1 MSTTAPPVTSTS
13 QTAVDLLASSLADG
27 KDWPT
32 ALVEAMAVWPSP
44 RDIHEG
50 RERNYFIAG
59 EAFDWLSLAER
70 LLDTIRRQVPKGER
84 EELLFHGEF
93 PPPFDMDR
101 FKNIIGVDKYR
112 GYLNYYYGVTVEEAL
127 QLAVELEVM
136 KQYTSNGLHYKDEA
150 AEVAFRRIYRLSR
163 DELLADFREGNG
175 LTMRRSIDMAE
186 SREFT
191 YWLFKYRVKN
201 CDKARIASDTRKGLD
216 QLERMR
222 GARVATSMA
231 PPDEGEHYASGE
243 GLGARSKW
251 S

>member
-1 MSTTAPPVTSTS
+1 MGTAAPPITSER
-13 QTAVDLLASSLADG
+13 AVGLLESALADG
-27 KDWPT
+27 RDWPT
-32 ALVEAMAVWPSP
+32 ALVETMAVWPSP
-44 RDIHEG
+44 REVHEG
-50 RERNYFIAG
+50 LERNYFIAG
-59 EAFDWLSLAER
+59 EAFDWLALAER
-70 LLDTIRRQVPKGER
+70 LLDTVDGEVSEAER
-84 EELLFHGEF
+84 EDLLFHGEF

-101 FKNIIGVDKYR
+101 FKDIIGLDKYR

-136 KQYTSNGLHYKDEA
+136 KQYASNGLHYKDEA
-150 AEVAFRRIYRLSR
+150 ADVAFRRIYRLSR
-163 DELLADFREGNG
+163 DEMLDAFREQKG
-175 LTMRRSIDMAE
+175 LSARRSIDMAE

-222 GARVATSMA
+222 GVRASSSAA
-231 PPDEGEHYASGE
+231 PPDEGEHFAASE

-251 S
+251 G

>member
-1 MSTTAPPVTSTS
+1 LSITAPPHTSER
-13 QTAVDLLASSLADG
+13 AVDVLATSLAAG
-27 KDWPT
+27 MDWPT

-44 RDIHEG
+44 REVHRG

-59 EAFDWLSLAER
+59 EAFDWLALAER
-70 LLDTIRRQVPKGER
+70 LLDTIRRQVPKDER
-84 EELLFHGEF
+84 EDLLFHGQF

-101 FKNIIGVDKYR
+101 FKDVIGVDKYR

-163 DELLADFREGNG
+163 DELLAEFREGNG

-186 SREFT
+186 SKEFT
-191 YWLFKYRVKN
+191 YWLFKRRIRKWHPARV
-201 CDKARIASDTRKGLD
+201 ASDTRRGLVRLRELRD
-216 QLERMR
+216 DENAADTGHLIINDIDLPALQ
-222 GARVATSMA
+222 AT
-231 PPDEGEHYASGE
+231 
-243 GLGARSKW
+243 K
-251 S
+251 

>member
-1 MSTTAPPVTSTS
+1 M
-13 QTAVDLLASSLADG
+13 ASSLADG

-44 RDIHEG
+44 RDTHEG

-163 DELLADFREGNG
+163 DEMLADFRE
-175 LTMRRSIDMAE
+175 A
-186 SREFT
+186 
-191 YWLFKYRVKN
+191 
-201 CDKARIASDTRKGLD
+201 IAFSVDT
-216 QLERMR
+216 
-222 GARVATSMA
+222 
-231 PPDEGEHYASGE
+231 PASGK
-243 GLGARSKW
+243 GTTSPCGGQSTWPSRGSLPTGCSSTGSRTATRHG
-251 S
+251 

>member
-1 MSTTAPPVTSTS
+1 MSER
-13 QTAVDLLASSLADG
+13 AVDLLESSIADG

-44 RDIHEG
+44 REVHDG
-50 RERNYFIAG
+50 LERNYFIAG
-59 EAFDWLSLAER
+59 EAFDWQTLAER
-70 LLDTIRRQVPKGER
+70 LLDTVDGQLSDGER
-84 EELLFHGEF
+84 EDLLFHAQF
-93 PPPFDMDR
+93 PPTFDMDR
-101 FKNIIGVDKYR
+101 FKDIIGVDKYR

-150 AEVAFRRIYRLSR
+150 ADVAFRRIYRLSR
-163 DELLADFREGNG
+163 DEMLGTFRDENG

-186 SREFT
+186 SKEFI
-191 YWLFKYRVKN
+191 YWLFKYRIKN

-222 GARVATSMA
+222 GVRSANSVA
-231 PPDEGEHYASGE
+231 PPDEGEHYTSGE

>member
-1 MSTTAPPVTSTS
+1 MSTTAPPHTLER
-13 QTAVDLLASSLADG
+13 AVGLLASSLKDG
-27 KDWPT
+27 KDWAT
-32 ALVEAMAVWPSP
+32 ALAEAMAVWPSP
-44 RDIHEG
+44 RETLEG
-50 RERNYFIAG
+50 RDLNYFIAG
-59 EAFDWLSLAER
+59 EAFDWLALAER
-70 LLDTIRRQVPKGER
+70 LLDTIRGEVPEDER
-84 EELLFHGEF
+84 EDLLFHAQF

-101 FKNIIGVDKYR
+101 FKDIIGVDKYR
-112 GYLNYYYGVTVEEAL
+112 GYLNYHYGVTVEEAL

-163 DELLADFREGNG
+163 DELLGVFREKNG

-186 SREFT
+186 SKEFT
-191 YWLFKYRVKN
+191 YWLFKYRIKN

-222 GARVATSMA
+222 SVRTANSIA
-231 PPDEGEHYASGE
+231 PPDEGEHFAAGE

>member
-1 MSTTAPPVTSTS
+1 M
-13 QTAVDLLASSLADG
+13 DLLTSSLTAG
-27 KDWPT
+27 RDWPT

-44 RDIHEG
+44 REVHGG

-59 EAFDWLSLAER
+59 EAFDWLALAER
-70 LLDTIRRQVPKGER
+70 LLDTIREQVPEEAR
-84 EELLFHGEF
+84 EELLFHGQF

-101 FKNIIGVDKYR
+101 FKGVIGVDKYR

-150 AEVAFRRIYRLSR
+150 AEVAFRRVYRLSR
-163 DELLADFREGNG
+163 EELLSAFREDRG
-175 LTMRRSIDMAE
+175 LTIRRSIDMTE
-186 SREFT
+186 SKEFT
-191 YWLFKYRVKN
+191 YWLFKYRIKN

-222 GARVATSMA
+222 AVQSVNSTP
-231 PPDEGEHYASGE
+231 PPDEGEHFAAGE

>member
-1 MSTTAPPVTSTS
+1 MSTAAPPITSER
-13 QTAVDLLASSLADG
+13 AVDILESSIADG

-32 ALVEAMAVWPSP
+32 ALVEAMAVWPSAKET
-44 RDIHEG
+44 HEG
-50 RERNYFIAG
+50 LERNYFIAG
-59 EAFDWLSLAER
+59 EAFDWQTLAER
-70 LLDTIRRQVPKGER
+70 LLDAVDGEVSDAER
-84 EELLFHGEF
+84 EALLFHGQF
-93 PPPFDMDR
+93 PPSFDMYR
-101 FKNIIGVDKYR
+101 FKDIIGLDKYR

-136 KQYTSNGLHYKDEA
+136 KQYASNGLHYKDEA

-163 DELLADFREGNG
+163 DEMLDAFRQEKG
-175 LTMRRSIDMAE
+175 LSVRRSIDMAE

-222 GARVATSMA
+222 GAHAFSSAA

-251 S
+251 G

>member
-1 MSTTAPPVTSTS
+1 MSTAAPPITSER
-13 QTAVDLLASSLADG
+13 AVDLLESSLAEG
-27 KDWPT
+27 RDWPT

-44 RDIHEG
+44 REVHDG

-59 EAFDWLSLAER
+59 EAFDWLALAER
-70 LLDTIRRQVPKGER
+70 LLDTVQGQVPEGER
-84 EELLFHGEF
+84 EELLFHGDF
-93 PPPFDMDR
+93 PPPFDMTR
-101 FKNIIGVDKYR
+101 FKDIVGVDKYR

-136 KQYTSNGLHYKDEA
+136 KRYASNGLHYKDEA

-163 DELLADFREGNG
+163 DELLAAFREENG
-175 LTMRRSIDMAE
+175 LSMRRSIDMAE
-186 SREFT
+186 SREFS

-222 GARVATSMA
+222 GVRSANSIP
-231 PPDEGEHYASGE
+231 PPDEGEHYAAGE

>member
-1 MSTTAPPVTSTS
+1 MSSTAPASTS
-13 QTAVDLLASSLADG
+13 ERTVDLLASSLADG

-32 ALVEAMAVWPSP
+32 ALVEAMAVWPSA
-44 RDIHEG
+44 RETHKG
-50 RERNYFIAG
+50 RERNYFISG
-59 EAFDWLSLAER
+59 EAFDWLTLAER
-70 LLDTIRRQVPKGER
+70 LLDTIRKQVPEDER
-84 EELLFHGEF
+84 EDLLFHGQF

-101 FKNIIGVDKYR
+101 FKDIIGLDKYR

-136 KQYTSNGLHYKDEA
+136 KQYASNGLHYKDEA
-150 AEVAFRRIYRLSR
+150 SEVAFRRIYRLSR
-163 DELLADFREGNG
+163 DELLADFRRENG
-175 LTMRRSIDMAE
+175 LSMRRSIDMAE
-186 SREFT
+186 SKEFT

-222 GARVATSMA
+222 GVRASNAVA
-231 PPDEGEHYASGE
+231 PPDEGEHFASGE

-251 S
+251 G

>member
-1 MSTTAPPVTSTS
+1 MSTAAPPITS
-13 QTAVDLLASSLADG
+13 QRAVDLLESSLADG
-27 KDWPT
+27 RDWPT

-44 RDIHEG
+44 REVHEG

-59 EAFDWLSLAER
+59 EAFDWLALAER
-70 LLDTIRRQVPKGER
+70 LLDTVDGEVSDVER
-84 EELLFHGEF
+84 EDLLFHGHF

-101 FKNIIGVDKYR
+101 FKDMIGVDKYR

-136 KQYTSNGLHYKDEA
+136 KQYASNGLHYKDEA
-150 AEVAFRRIYRLSR
+150 SDVAFRRIYRLSR
-163 DELLADFREGNG
+163 DELLADFRAETG
-175 LTMRRSIDMAE
+175 LSMRRSIDMAE
-186 SREFT
+186 WRQFT

-222 GARVATSMA
+222 GVRAASSMP
-231 PPDEGEHYASGE
+231 PPDEGEHYAAGE